1 MDGAPGALQGSGAP
15 AKRVAARQRGG
26 AVRRR
31 VGAHV
36 REPARRLLAHPAPG
50 RARRLLP
57 HPPVHHSARLRPRR
71 VLPVDA
77 RGRRRRLDPRR
88 AHPDAVPL
96 LEEDAR
102 TPSRHLGQSRAPR
115 VRRHRH
121 ADGGRVPRPV
131 ALGAVQVSRVP
142 PSRGVVRRGRRA
154 AFLRAA
160 PHPDDRAARVDARA
174 AQHLLDGRRS
184 GRGDRA
190 DGDARRVP
198 GVCAGA
204 APRDAA
210 VHIARRVAVLRSAP
224 VRADV
229 LGARRALGL
238 RRGGAAGELIL
249 PPPQTAPV
257 GHREYRATPHPP
269 PASPDPQLSPPAGAG
284 RPCRAAPGPDADALG
299 KLAMRPPHPV
309 GRAGAKAGTVR
320 GGERGG
326 DLPLPRPAQP
336 RSAANTPITAITIPS
351 AIFAAAAAARPA
363 TAPHPARTAVPVV
376 RDSEYSNSAAPAN
389 DPRNA
394 PITLPTIGTG
404 TPSTA
409 PTIPPTRAPHA
420 DRRDPPNVR
429 VSRNPSHHSTIS
441 PRKARP
447 NTAPMVATP
456 TERKSVSQP

>member
-1 MDGAPGALQGSGAP
+1 MI
-15 AKRVAARQRGG
+15 
-26 AVRRR
+26 RRPPR
-31 VGAHV
+31 STLFPYTTLF
-36 REPARRLLAHPAPG
+36 RSHPAPG
-50 RARRLLP
+50 RAGRLLP
-57 HPPVHHSARLRPRR
+57 DPPVHYPARLRARR

-77 RGRRRRLDPRR
+77 HGGHRRLDPRR
-88 AHPDAVPL
+88 AHPHAVPL
-96 LEEDAR
+96 LEEDPRAA
-102 TPSRHLGQSRAPR
+102 PRHVGQPRAPR

-160 PHPDDRAARVDARA
+160 PPPDDRAARVDARA

-204 APRDAA
+204 APRDAP

-269 PASPDPQLSPPAGAG
+269 SASPDPQLSPPAGAG

-320 GGERGG
+320 GGERSR
-326 DLPLPRPAQP
+326 DLAARRTPHHRRPPFPAPLSRAVRRTLQLRRSRYPARSSPRRLPRVPPPRPPPPPPPAP
-336 RSAANTPITAITIPS
+336 LCRTANTRTAPRRRTSRGTRRSRSRRSAR
-351 AIFAAAAAARPA
+351 ARP
-363 TAPHPARTAVPVV
+363 TR
-376 RDSEYSNSAAPAN
+376 RRRS
-389 DPRNA
+389 RRRGR
-394 PITLPTIGTG
+394 PTPTG
-404 TPSTA
+404 
-409 PTIPPTRAPHA
+409 
-420 DRRDPPNVR
+420 
-429 VSRNPSHHSTIS
+429 
-441 PRKARP
+441 
-447 NTAPMVATP
+447 ATP
-456 TERKSVSQP
+456 RTSA